1 MPSGKNL
8 LNYGVAQV
16 GHMIASV
23 IDDGGLRVAATAP
36 MNSWIGFRWKADIAP
51 ELHEGDKLTLSLEDG
66 DTLNGICFQVFFY
79 DAAGKMLQ
87 RATFIKDNITSLK
100 SLTVPAGAMTYD
112 TCVFTYGKLSESTTS
127 ILHPQLEL
135 GDKRTCWEPPENLRG
150 GGVAA
155 DLNLCGAWDSWGSKF
170 PTWEVSGHTAHVARP
185 DTATGWKARRMS
197 AVTLPAGT
205 YSVRV
210 DITGDAG
217 LAFEVHV
224 GGRVAFY
231 AGSDWRRFTLDQ
243 PTEVYVQLAVKPTW
257 TGEATL
263 TPVILEG
270 DWTTT

>member
-8 LNYGVAQV
+8 LNYGVAQA

-87 RATFIKDNITSLK
+87 RATFTKDNITSLK

-135 GDKRTCWEPPENLRG
+135 GDKRTCWEPPEKLTSTC
-150 GGVAA
+150 AA
-155 DLNLCGAWDSWGSKF
+155 HGTTGARNSRHGKC
-170 PTWEVSGHTAHVARP
+170 PAI
-185 DTATGWKARRMS
+185 RRMS
-197 AVTLPAGT
+197 HDRT
-205 YSVRV
+205 
-210 DITGDAG
+210 
-217 LAFEVHV
+217 
-224 GGRVAFY
+224 
-231 AGSDWRRFTLDQ
+231 RRPDGKH
-243 PTEVYVQLAVKPTW
+243 ER
-257 TGEATL
+257 
-263 TPVILEG
+263 
-270 DWTTT
+270 

>member
-8 LNYGVAQV
+8 LNYGVAQA

-23 IDDGGLRVAATAP
+23 IDNGGLRVATTAP

-87 RATFIKDNITSLK
+87 RATFTKDNITSLK

-135 GDKRTCWEPPENLRG
+135 GDKRTCWEPPEKLRG
-150 GGVAA
+150 GGERLTSTCAA
-155 DLNLCGAWDSWGSKF
+155 HGTTGARNSRHGKC
-170 PTWEVSGHTAHVARP
+170 PAI
-185 DTATGWKARRMS
+185 RRMS
-197 AVTLPAGT
+197 HDRT
-205 YSVRV
+205 
-210 DITGDAG
+210 
-217 LAFEVHV
+217 
-224 GGRVAFY
+224 
-231 AGSDWRRFTLDQ
+231 RRPDG
-243 PTEVYVQLAVKPTW
+243 KH
-257 TGEATL
+257 
-263 TPVILEG
+263 EG
-270 DWTTT
+270 